1 MAPSGRRGGSI
12 PPPAFAA
19 EPHPVHFL
27 LAFLAWIAGVVVA
40 TSLLTPPLFAL
51 FEGWRPG
58 FVSFPRLLRRLAIP
72 AALLL
77 LWWILRRLEIRRWR
91 QIGATGDGWRSG
103 DALRAAAAGFAATL
117 LLFGVELV
125 AGSRVVEWEGTWW
138 RPSLIVVAA
147 IAIALREELVFRG
160 AFLFPFGRLRGTGAI
175 LQALLVPGVYAAAHF
190 ARSQPKGIAV
200 TWVAGFELWGAL
212 VRGAWGHPE
221 AFTGLFAL
229 GLFLHLL
236 ARRQGH
242 VWGAV
247 GFHAGAV
254 TAIQLGG
261 DLTEGLNPRHT
272 LFFADGLLPGWGA
285 ALVLGAAC
293 LLLLRPPARHR
304 GSNSPERGPVPS

>member
-1 MAPSGRRGGSI
+1 MIPHGRRGG
-12 PPPAFAA
+12 PTPAPAFAA
-19 EPHPVHFL
+19 EPRPVLFL
-27 LAFLAWIAGVVVA
+27 FAFLAWIAGVVVV

-51 FEGWRPG
+51 LEGWKPG
-58 FVSFPRLLRRLAIP
+58 FVSFPRLLRRIAIP
-72 AALLL
+72 AALIL
-77 LWWILRRLEIRRWR
+77 LWWILRRLEIHHWR
-91 QIGATGDGWRSG
+91 QIGATREGWRRG

-117 LLFGVELV
+117 LLFGLELV
-125 AGSRVVEWEGTWW
+125 AGGRVMQWEGAWW
-138 RPSLIVVAA
+138 RPALIVAAA
-147 IAIALREELVFRG
+147 IVIALREELVFRG
-160 AFLFPFGRLRGTGAI
+160 ALLFPFGRLRGAGAFLQI
-175 LQALLVPGVYAAAHF
+175 LLIPAVYAAAHF
-190 ARSQPKGIAV
+190 ARSQPKGIVA
-200 TWVAGFELWGAL
+200 TWAAGFELWGAL

-285 ALVLGAAC
+285 ALVLGAGC
-293 LLLLRPPARHR
+293 LLLLRPPTRHR
-304 GSNSPERGPVPS
+304 DSGAQQTGKVSA